1 MDFEGRRYRT
11 AGEPGQKLVVD
22 AGFTCPHGRCTFCDN
37 AAFHPAYSVP
47 SKSITQQIDEGIA
60 FHAARGRTQGPYL
73 AYFQS
78 FSNTF
83 ASLER
88 LKAVYGEALAHPAV
102 EGIAI
107 GTRPDCVDAEKLDF
121 IASLGCARMEYG
133 IESCRDETLRR
144 VHRGHDFACVERAV
158 RETAARGIPVGGHWI
173 LGLPGETRETLLE
186 DVKHINALPLDTV
199 KFHQLQILKGTL
211 MAAEFAERPGDFV
224 RWTLPEYIDL
234 LADLIERLRPDIAIG
249 RLGYPEDLAKP
260 IVFLASDA
268 ASYITGVDVEISGGK
283 FAVQDCR
290 MAWDMEEALKD
301 GRPE

>member
-1 MDFEGRRYRT
+1 MGLEGRRYR
-11 AGEPGQKLVVD
+11 AAREPGQKLVVD

-37 AAFHPAYSVP
+37 AAFHPSYSVP

-83 ASLER
+83 APLER

-102 EGIAI
+102 EGLVI
-107 GTRPDCVDAEKLDF
+107 GTRPDCVDAEKLDY
-121 IASLGCARMEYG
+121 IASLGCVRMEYG

-144 VHRGHDFACVERAV
+144 VHRGHDFACTERAV

-186 DVKHINALPLDTV
+186 DVAHINALPLDTV
-199 KFHQLQILKGTL
+199 KLHQLQILKGTP

-224 RWTLPEYIDL
+224 RWSLPEYIDL
-234 LADLIERLRPDIAIG
+234 LVSLIERLRPDIAVG
-249 RLGYPEDLAKP
+249 RL
-260 IVFLASDA
+260 A
-268 ASYITGVDVEISGGK
+268 ASVPPRYLAVPGWGVKATALSALLEARLRERDTWQGRYIT
-283 FAVQDCR
+283 
-290 MAWDMEEALKD
+290 
-301 GRPE
+301 

>member
-1 MDFEGRRYRT
+1 MDLEGRRYR
-11 AGEPGQKLVVD
+11 AAREPGQKLVVD

-37 AAFHPAYSVP
+37 AAFHPSYSVP
-47 SKSITQQIDEGIA
+47 SKSITLQIDEGIA

-83 ASLER
+83 APLER

-102 EGIAI
+102 EGLVIS
-107 GTRPDCVDAEKLDF
+107 TRPDCVDAEKLDY
-121 IASLGCARMEYG
+121 IASLSCVRMEYG

-144 VHRGHDFACVERAV
+144 VHRGHDFACTERAV

-186 DVKHINALPLDTV
+186 DVAHINALPLDTV
-199 KFHQLQILKGTL
+199 KFHQLQILKGTP

-224 RWTLPEYIDL
+224 RWSLPEYIDL
-234 LADLIERLRPDIAIG
+234 LVSLIERLRPDIAVG
-249 RLGYPEDLAKP
+249 RL
-260 IVFLASDA
+260 A
-268 ASYITGVDVEISGGK
+268 ASVPPRYLAVPGWGVKATALSALLEARLRERDTWQGRYIT
-283 FAVQDCR
+283 
-290 MAWDMEEALKD
+290 
-301 GRPE
+301 

>member
-37 AAFHPAYSVP
+37 AAFHPSYSVP

-102 EGIAI
+102 EGIVI
-107 GTRPDCVDAEKLDF
+107 GTRPDCVDAEKLDY
-121 IASLGCARMEYG
+121 IASLGCARIEYG
-133 IESCRDETLRR
+133 IESTRDETLRR
-144 VHRGHDFACVERAV
+144 VHRGHDFACTERAV
-158 RETAARGIPVGGHWI
+158 QETAARGIPVGGHWI

-186 DVKHINALPLDTV
+186 DVASINALPLDTV
-199 KFHQLQILKGTL
+199 KFHQLQILKGTPI
-211 MAAEFAERPGDFV
+211 AAEFAERPGDFV

-234 LADLIERLRPDIAIG
+234 LADILERLRPDIAVG
-249 RLGYPEDLAKP
+249 RL
-260 IVFLASDA
+260 A
-268 ASYITGVDVEISGGK
+268 ASVPPRYLAVPGWGVKAAEFSARLETRLRERDTWQGK
-283 FAVQDCR
+283 LF
-290 MAWDMEEALKD
+290 L
-301 GRPE
+301 P

>member
-37 AAFHPAYSVP
+37 AAFHPSYSVP

-102 EGIAI
+102 EGIVI
-107 GTRPDCVDAEKLDF
+107 GTRPDCVDAEKLDY
-121 IASLGCARMEYG
+121 IASLGCARIEYG
-133 IESCRDETLRR
+133 IESTRDETLRR
-144 VHRGHDFACVERAV
+144 VHRGHDFACTERAV
-158 RETAARGIPVGGHWI
+158 QETAARGIPVGGHWI

-186 DVKHINALPLDTV
+186 DVASINALPLDTV
-199 KFHQLQILKGTL
+199 KFHQLQILKGTPI
-211 MAAEFAERPGDFV
+211 AAEFAERPGDFV
-224 RWTLPEYIDL
+224 RWSLPEYIDL
-234 LADLIERLRPDIAIG
+234 LAGLIERLRPDISVG
-249 RLGYPEDLAKP
+249 RL
-260 IVFLASDA
+260 A
-268 ASYITGVDVEISGGK
+268 ASVPPRYLAVPGWGVKAAEFSARLETRLRERDTWQGK
-283 FAVQDCR
+283 LF
-290 MAWDMEEALKD
+290 L
-301 GRPE
+301 P

>member
-1 MDFEGRRYRT
+1 MDLEGRRYR
-11 AGEPGQKLVVD
+11 AAREPGQKLVVD

-37 AAFHPAYSVP
+37 AAFHPSYSVP

-83 ASLER
+83 ASLDR

-102 EGIAI
+102 EGLVI
-107 GTRPDCVDAEKLDF
+107 GTRPDCVDAEKLDY
-121 IASLGCARMEYG
+121 IASLGCVRMEYG

-144 VHRGHDFACVERAV
+144 VHRGHDFACTERAV

-186 DVKHINALPLDTV
+186 DVTHINALPLDTV
-199 KFHQLQILKGTL
+199 KFHQLQILKGTP

-224 RWTLPEYIDL
+224 RWSLPEYIDL
-234 LADLIERLRPDIAIG
+234 LVSLIERLRPDIAVG
-249 RLGYPEDLAKP
+249 RL
-260 IVFLASDA
+260 A
-268 ASYITGVDVEISGGK
+268 ASVPPRYLAVPGWGVKATALSALLKARLRERDTWQGRYIT
-283 FAVQDCR
+283 
-290 MAWDMEEALKD
+290 
-301 GRPE
+301 

>member
-1 MDFEGRRYRT
+1 MDLEGRRYRT

-102 EGIAI
+102 EGIVI
-107 GTRPDCVDAEKLDF
+107 GTRPDCVDAEKLDY
-121 IASLGCARMEYG
+121 IASLGCARIEYG
-133 IESCRDETLRR
+133 IESTRDETLRR

-249 RLGYPEDLAKP
+249 RL
-260 IVFLASDA
+260 A
-268 ASYITGVDVEISGGK
+268 ASVPPRYLAVPGWGVKAAELSSRLDARLRERDTWQGK
-283 FAVQDCR
+283 LF
-290 MAWDMEEALKD
+290 L
-301 GRPE
+301 P